1 MKVSPNDGPDK
12 YWPKWVL
19 DMVDN
24 PPETE
29 KPSAP
34 PKVETEQLQDGCIV
48 YKPDWTAR
56 PRRGHWVRAKLAH

>member
-1 MKVSPNDGPDK
+1 MMDPDK

-29 KPSAP
+29 KPTDP
-34 PKVETEQLQDGCIV
+34 PKVIVDTEQLQDGCIV
-48 YKPDWTAR
+48 YKPDRTR
-56 PRRGHWVRAKLAH
+56 PRRATE